1 MEITTGTMSTI
12 TLFDRTKL
20 LATEHYFSTQ
30 SPPLTIN
37 FHHQLTTA
45 CMLHSLKSAPVEV
58 IQVTLPS
65 DHMEF
70 CVLQH
75 AKSQLFG

>member
-30 SPPLTIN
+30 SPPLALH
-37 FHHQLTTA
+37 FHRNGEEPACHAHKHLHQWR
-45 CMLHSLKSAPVEV
+45 
-58 IQVTLPS
+58 
-65 DHMEF
+65 
-70 CVLQH
+70 
-75 AKSQLFG
+75 